1 MRRRRKSDDE
11 QVSSRITEAGYA
23 PCPVVVILVGLA
35 FFPPDLF
42 APLDQS
48 RTRTTRTDLLGQRS
62 ELGGGFSLTVGH
74 GRRLR

>member
-1 MRRRRKSDDE
+1 MRRRCQSDDE
-11 QVSSRITEAGYA
+11 QVGSRITEAGYA
-23 PCPVVVILVGLA
+23 AGPVVVVLVGLA
-35 FFPPDLF
+35 FFAPDLL

-48 RTRTTRTDLLGQRS
+48 RARTTRTDLLGQRS

>member
-1 MRRRRKSDDE
+1 
-11 QVSSRITEAGYA
+11 
-23 PCPVVVILVGLA
+23 
-35 FFPPDLF
+35 LF

-48 RTRTTRTDLLGQRS
+48 RTRTTRTDLLSQRS

>member
-1 MRRRRKSDDE
+1 MRRRCQSDDE
-11 QVSSRITEAGYA
+11 QVGSRITEAGYA
-23 PCPVVVILVGLA
+23 AGPVVVVLVGLA
-35 FFPPDLF
+35 FAPDLL

-48 RTRTTRTDLLGQRS
+48 RARTTRTDLLGQRS